1 MGERDDQV
9 VALHQLPLEAS
20 YLLVALIEGSL
31 VWVARQMGHKDA
43 NITLSIYAHLFE
55 QAKRSN
61 AARDGLDAAF
71 GKTVLSSAPNRA
83 QNRPDLKAV

>member
-1 MGERDDQV
+1 MHDLRHV
-9 VALHQLPLEAS
+9 YAS
-20 YLLVALIEGSL
+20 MLIAQPGPEP

-61 AARDGLDAAF
+61 AARGGLDAAF
-71 GKTVLSSAPNRA
+71 GKTVLSSAPNLA